1 MNLAVRRASLIDDR
15 EEIID
20 LLNRNFEE
28 GQEKRFDWRHLS
40 HPAGPAWCWFVY
52 DRDSHKTIATAAVFP
67 RQMFVDGKL
76 VVCGQVGG
84 FAVEATHRSLGPA
97 VLMQRTT
104 FEPADSGAL
113 AFCYDTPPH
122 DRGMSTFVRL
132 GIQPSCEV
140 TRFALLLRSD
150 EYLQNR
156 LGNGTWTRAAI
167 AAGNLVLRTKPF
179 HRTAPSIPGLEISGF
194 ERRFDEEFT
203 FLDSNFSTSGMVR
216 ASRSAENLNWCYRDN
231 PGSDFRVLVARRSG
245 ELLGYVV
252 YLVYRNRVAIL
263 DVFGREISQIGR
275 ALIDA
280 LAEISRKEKRVLL
293 EAFCSDQ
300 SELKSLFMDSGFQ
313 AREKAARVV
322 AYEKPQAG
330 IAQLLGPRLRWEFN
344 GFELLV

>member
-20 LLNRNFEE
+20 LLNRNFEA
-28 GQEKRFDWRHLS
+28 GQEKRFDWRHLN
-40 HPAGPAWCWFVY
+40 HPAGPAWCWFIY

-67 RQMFVDGKL
+67 RQIFVDGRL

-104 FEPADSGAL
+104 FKPADSGVL

-132 GIQPSCEV
+132 GMQPNCEV
-140 TRFALLLRSD
+140 TRLGLPLRCD
-150 EYLQNR
+150 EYLQNK
-156 LGNGTWTRAAI
+156 LGNGVWTKVAV
-167 AAGNLVLRTKPF
+167 AAGNLALRAKPL
-179 HRTAPSIPGLEISGF
+179 HRPALSIAGLEISGF
-194 ERRFDEEFT
+194 EGTFDEEFT
-203 FLDSNFSTSGMVR
+203 FLDRDLSTSGMVR

-231 PGSDFRVLVARRSG
+231 PGSDFGVLVARQRG
-245 ELLGYVV
+245 ELLGYLV
-252 YLVYRNRVAIL
+252 YLVYGERVAVL
-263 DVFGREISQIGR
+263 DVFGREILRIGH

-280 LAEISRKEKRVLL
+280 LAEISRKEKRMLL
-293 EAFCSDQ
+293 EAMCSDQ
-300 SELKSLFMDSGFQ
+300 NELKSVLVDSGFQ

-322 AYEKPQAG
+322 AYEKPATG
-330 IAQLLGPRLRWEFN
+330 TAQLLGPKLRWEFS